1 MLGEREYKKLL
12 KLQSDLLTIY
22 LNEPYDELGTQRILQ
37 LLDKNLGYSKSIMGF
52 TGNTE
57 ERCFAPNI
65 TTHGVDMQFMQEF
78 ICEISA
84 PYSPYEH
91 AEDLWVFSRANGYKK
106 HSIYKQLFKPRGL
119 TDCMV
124 MFLKPPGGSGYIAYI
139 ALFGE
144 NGPFTDDEIASIQII
159 MDSLAIAEDNYVKI
173 WNLKNEA
180 KMLLS
185 CTNYFPLGIMIIENL
200 TNVTFVNDLA
210 KEYLKE
216 LGFSDPRFYNAFY
229 VNEIYKLNQHNILN
243 FGSSK
248 PIRIKRFLFSVLSL
262 SNPGKSLTHMGNL
275 MVGPQHLFERSADST
290 IHYNE
295 MTTCVY
301 IVCDKE
307 LDASTP
313 ISDATLK
320 RLGLT
325 NRECQMIEY
334 ITIGLSNQE
343 IAEKMFISAN
353 TVKIHISN
361 IFRKANVKSRV
372 ELLDKLYKMERDG

>member
-37 LLDKNLGYSKSIMGF
+37 LLDKDLGFSKSIMGF

-78 ICEISA
+78 ISEIWA

-91 AEDLWVFSRANGYKK
+91 AEDLWVFSRTPGYKK
-106 HSIYKQLFKPRGL
+106 HAIYKQLLKPRGL
-119 TDCMV
+119 SDSMIV
-124 MFLKPPGGSGYIAYI
+124 FLKPPGSSGYIAYI
-139 ALFGE
+139 VLFAE
-144 NGPFTDDEIASIQII
+144 NGAFSDDDINMVQMA

-229 VNEIYKLNQHNILN
+229 VNEIYKLNQYNILN

-262 SNPGKSLTHMGNL
+262 SNPGKGLTHMTNL
-275 MVGPQHLFERSADST
+275 MDGSQHLFESSSDNT
-290 IHYNE
+290 IHYND

-307 LDASTP
+307 LDTSTP

-361 IFRKANVKSRV
+361 IFRKVNVKSRV
-372 ELLDKLYKMERDG
+372 ELLDKLYKLEREG